1 MPSTLIHFS
10 PTRRAAVTLL
20 AACALLAAAGPAAAQ
35 PASAAAGGITEEQAK
50 NAALK
55 AMPGK
60 VTGVTV
66 EKKRGKMVYVV
77 EIMTATQGERDV
89 FVDRASGKVLGTD

>member
-1 MPSTLIHFS
+1 MPTTLFHLS
-10 PTRRAAVTLL
+10 PTRRF
-20 AACALLAAAGPAAAQ
+20 ACALLSACALLGPAGPAAAQ
-35 PASAAAGGITEEQAK
+35 PGPAAAGGITEEQAK
-50 NAALK
+50 TAALK
-55 AMPGK
+55 SMPGK

-89 FVDRASGKVLGTD
+89 FVDRVSGKVLGTD